1 MRKAVFLV
9 LLFFI
14 SVMAPLAS
22 SATTETQF
30 KGGATSYTKTFSG
43 QGNGSAGV
51 ITFPLVQKSPRPNS
65 ISWVKQAPRLGAI
78 SPPTTILVVSAV
90 ANGQASKQVVSNTV
104 LEAI

>member
-9 LLFFI
+9 LLFFL

-30 KGGATSYTKTFSG
+30 KGGSTSYTHTFNG

-51 ITFPLVQKSPRPNS
+51 ITFPFGAEVTSTNS
-65 ISWVKQAPRLGAI
+65 TSSGKQVRQRGAI
-78 SPPTTILVVSAV
+78 
-90 ANGQASKQVVSNTV
+90 
-104 LEAI
+104 